1 MQESVLDDLDLRL
14 IHAVQIAPRAPWAA
28 LAPVLDADPV
38 TLARRWARLSG
49 EGLVYVTGYE
59 GLSPTK
65 VMALIEIECPPQLT
79 LDVAEE
85 LCREPGAVTID
96 VTAGGRDLIVTLGL
110 ADAAALSTWTL
121 ERVRSLE
128 GIRSLRTHP
137 VAGSVADARTWRL
150 RALTKDEAAAVEA
163 ADPLRS
169 VRRPRLSDEQYRTL
183 KVMLAADGR
192 VPAPT
197 IADRLGI
204 SARRARDAIAALRA
218 DGQLVIRVDVARSY
232 TPWPTYAWYF
242 LRVPAPLV
250 TKVGPAL
257 SRIEEVRLV
266 VNAVGQYN
274 VIMAV
279 WLRTLADIGRL
290 EAMIEERLPGVTI
303 ADRSL
308 VLRTIKHLGHLL
320 DERGHATGE
329 TVPLP

>member
-128 GIRSLRTHP
+128 GIRSLRTYP

-183 KVMLAADGR
+183 KGNTDYRA
-192 VPAPT
+192 
-197 IADRLGI
+197 RLGWV
-204 SARRARDAIAALRA
+204 SQGDC
-218 DGQLVIRVDVARSY
+218 GC
-232 TPWPTYAWYF
+232 
-242 LRVPAPLV
+242 
-250 TKVGPAL
+250 G
-257 SRIEEVRLV
+257 
-266 VNAVGQYN
+266 
-274 VIMAV
+274 
-279 WLRTLADIGRL
+279 
-290 EAMIEERLPGVTI
+290 
-303 ADRSL
+303 
-308 VLRTIKHLGHLL
+308 
-320 DERGHATGE
+320 
-329 TVPLP
+329 